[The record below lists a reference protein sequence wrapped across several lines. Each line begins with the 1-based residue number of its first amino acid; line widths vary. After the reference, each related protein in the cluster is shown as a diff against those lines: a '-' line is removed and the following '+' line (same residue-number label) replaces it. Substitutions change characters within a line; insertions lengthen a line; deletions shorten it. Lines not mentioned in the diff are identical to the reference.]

1 MDEKLQLT
9 DEQKINILRRYNF
22 WEGQKPNLGYE
33 RKAYLRRLEE
43 VSENRLI
50 KILVG
55 QRRVGKSYLLRQMA
69 FKLVENGVKTTN
81 LFFLNKEFTDFDF
94 VVDYNDLV
102 YAFRLFQRYINPKGR
117 IYLFIDEIQNIKG
130 WEKFVNSF
138 SQDYTGEYELFI
150 SGSNSNLLS
159 GELATLLSGRYIQF
173 KVFPFSFE
181 EYADSQGLAIERSTY
196 MKYMADSGMPETL
209 HLPSQET
216 KTSYMQSL
224 KDTIVLRDIIN
235 RKTIKDP
242 QLLDLLF
249 TFVANSA
256 SNLISINNIANYI
269 SSNRYKTSYETVDKY
284 LSYFAEASTIHRV
297 ERYNLEG
304 KEILNGPRK
313 YYLNDQGFR
322 NYLYR
327 GYAHGIGYQLENLV
341 YIELLRHGYEV
352 YVGTLPK
359 GEINF
364 VAMRGDRKIYIQVTY
379 LLEDEE
385 TRAREYRP
393 LCQIQDNFEKWVVS
407 LDELPRRSQEGIL
420 NIPAWQMA
428 SHL

>member
-1 MDEKLQLT
+1 
-9 DEQKINILRRYNF
+9 
-22 WEGQKPNLGYE
+22 
-33 RKAYLRRLEE
+33 
-43 VSENRLI
+43 
-50 KILVG
+50 
-55 QRRVGKSYLLRQMA
+55 
-69 FKLVENGVKTTN
+69 
-81 LFFLNKEFTDFDF
+81 
-94 VVDYNDLV
+94 
-102 YAFRLFQRYINPKGR
+102 
-117 IYLFIDEIQNIKG
+117 
-130 WEKFVNSF
+130 
-138 SQDYTGEYELFI
+138 
-150 SGSNSNLLS
+150 
-159 GELATLLSGRYIQF
+159 
-173 KVFPFSFE
+173 
-181 EYADSQGLAIERSTY
+181 
-196 MKYMADSGMPETL
+196 
-209 HLPSQET
+209 
-216 KTSYMQSL
+216 MQSL

-235 RKTIKDP
+235 RKAIKDP

-284 LSYFAEASTIHRV
+284 LSYFAEAFTIHRV

-359 GEINF
+359 GEIDF